1 MTQPNVAT
9 VEPRFR
15 RRMPCSLRIAG
26 KEHRALVLNLSRGG
40 LFVRTTARILPG
52 TRIELDLLVD
62 GAPGAVP
69 LCANVVWRRLST
81 STISQMNEG
90 GLGLRLADIPAA
102 YDAFVRE
109 LSGPSPPEHPP
120 PVASASPRS
129 NASAG
134 RFDVRLKQ
142 HAGPRSRW
150 LQVEGYDE
158 AAARTNALSS
168 AGQDWE
174 ILEVR
179 RAS

>member
-1 MTQPNVAT
+1 
-9 VEPRFR
+9 
-15 RRMPCSLRIAG
+15 MPCSLRIAG
-26 KEHRALVLNLSRGG
+26 KEHRALVLNVSRGG

-52 TRIELDLLVD
+52 TRIQLELLLD

-69 LCANVVWRRLST
+69 LCANVVWRRFST

-90 GLGLRLADIPAA
+90 GLGLSLAGVPDT

-109 LSGPSPPEHPP
+109 LSGES
-120 PVASASPRS
+120 PVADSRRVPNPSPRS
-129 NASAG
+129 DPSVG
-134 RFDVRLKQ
+134 RFDVRVKQ

-150 LQVEGYDE
+150 LQVDGNDE

-168 AGQDWE
+168 AGQGWE
-174 ILEVR
+174 ILEIR